1 MSYHVSPSCN
11 SMCQNNGTC
20 IIENGYK
27 SCLCSQAFSGQQC
40 EINIDECQSSP
51 CKHGGKC
58 IDGLGQFI
66 CSCPIGYSG
75 SLCEVIID
83 PCLNNPCENNGT
95 CIRLQT
101 SISSSSSQIANN
113 FQCVCPPDYSGRYC
127 QLYVKDYCISSPCYS
142 YATCV
147 NLPYPKQ
154 GYFCYCP
161 PTHPP
166 STSCDRSHPYSIQTS
181 KLCDQR
187 EQCVYGN
194 CTNER
199 CSCFHGWTGDK
210 CDQDIDECL
219 QNPCPRQGTCY
230 NTLGSYL
237 CLCPSNSATVSCQSE
252 KSNECSEFMCLNG
265 GTCNVRQDGS
275 AYCRCSPSYYGFY
288 CESYIGINDRLKQD
302 DYCTLNN
309 CPSKAQ
315 NGQCDQE
322 CNVEICD
329 YDKGECS
336 FNRQPWHKC
345 KQAKL
350 CSHLFNNAQCDLQ
363 CNTKECFYD
372 GGDCEQKQQLIPQC
386 NVTYCD
392 EVIHNGL
399 CEQEC
404 NTVQCNFDFEDCQ
417 QKSTFFSNNL
427 LGTIVFEV
435 KLDKNEFDNKKLNF
449 TNALSDILRSQVK
462 IASNKD
468 GSELILPW
476 YKEKGNDKKK
486 QMGTKIYLNILKNSC
501 NNKTN
506 NDELNCF
513 DSIQQAGD
521 YLSALEQQGRLEHLL
536 QGVPVKH
543 LNIVPESEQVKD
555 RSKLIYLLFFIPCF
569 LFIVALISYTIIRR
583 PKIIH
588 APIWFPP
595 LATAA
600 TTKNQ
605 YNIGSG
611 GGGDVGYDKNNNKIQ
626 KLTKKVNEQ
635 DHELQQPKT
644 KRQKLNNEEDQ
655 YVTLPTPP
663 SEQSTSLINHPGPS
677 NITPIALAIMK
688 RNPLGKEDSTERL
701 ELEFYINN
709 GCDLTVRLPPN
720 DETLLHLACRYS
732 RLVACELILKYEEDL
747 INSRDINGAT
757 PLLYA
762 VGTGLLHVVQF
773 LLQHPKIDVNT
784 CTYINQSSYEQPC
797 GDNPLR
803 KAIRLEMN
811 DIAKCLLLTRQDIQ
825 VDAHDRWDKTVNGE
839 EKEPRGRTALHWAA
853 SVDNVDGAEL
863 LLRNGANIEALDEN
877 DETPLFKA
885 AASLNFEMTI
895 FLLRNNAKQQVINS
909 SGQTPQTVAYKN
921 YLSHKNEQ
929 YLQNIKA
936 QSQAEINFQKWL
948 FGHYPLPCD
957 MSLDANTNRK
967 KSKKQQQLNSATRN
981 LYKMELSSIPTP
993 PTPSHYMLSPPIT
1006 FNFQCQQSHVA
1017 MKQHQQQPSSYNS
1030 YPPYPTSSST
1040 NHYSMSFLNDL
1051 SSFSTPSS
1059 LYEINNTEL
1068 YSHITAPSFYDFH
1081 CV

>member
-1 MSYHVSPSCN
+1 
-11 SMCQNNGTC
+11 
-20 IIENGYK
+20 
-27 SCLCSQAFSGQQC
+27 
-40 EINIDECQSSP
+40 
-51 CKHGGKC
+51 
-58 IDGLGQFI
+58 
-66 CSCPIGYSG
+66 YSG
-75 SLCEVIID
+75 SLCEIVLD
-83 PCLNNPCENNGT
+83 PCLRNPCENNGT
-95 CIRLQT
+95 CLRLQT
-101 SISSSSSQIANN
+101 STFSSESANN

-127 QLYVKDYCISSPCYS
+127 QLYVKDYCASSPCYS
-142 YATCV
+142 YATCM
-147 NLPYPKQ
+147 NLPHPNQ

-161 PTHPP
+161 PSHPP
-166 STSCDRSHPYSIQTS
+166 STSCDRSRPNSVQTS
-181 KLCDQR
+181 KLCNQR

-210 CDQDIDECL
+210 CDKDIDECL
-219 QNPCPRQGTCY
+219 HNPCPKQGTCY

-237 CLCPSNSATVSCQSE
+237 CLCPSTLATPTCQSE
-252 KSNECSEFMCLNG
+252 KSNKCSEFTCLNG
-265 GTCNVRQDGS
+265 GTCNFLVGN

-288 CESYIGINDRLKQD
+288 CELYIGTNDQSKQD
-302 DYCTLNN
+302 DYCLINK
-309 CPSKAQ
+309 CASKSQ

-350 CSHLFNNAQCDLQ
+350 CSQLFNNGRCDQQ

-372 GGDCEQKQQLIPQC
+372 GGDCEQQKSHC

-392 EVIHNGL
+392 NVIGNGL
-399 CEQEC
+399 CESDC
-404 NTVQCNFDFEDCQ
+404 NTPQCNFDYEDCQ
-417 QKSTFFSNNL
+417 QKPTSFSNDL
-427 LGTIVFEV
+427 LGTIIFEV
-435 KLDKNEFDNKKLNF
+435 KLDKDEFEDKKINF
-449 TNALSDILRSQVK
+449 TNALADILRSQVK
-462 IASNKD
+462 VALNKD
-468 GSELILPW
+468 GSELILPS
-476 YKEKGNDKKK
+476 YKDKTK
-486 QMGTKIYLNILKNSC
+486 QLGTKIYLNILKTSC
-501 NNKTN
+501 NNKTSSN
-506 NDELNCF
+506 KLNCF

-521 YLSALEQQGRLEHLL
+521 YLSALEQQGKLERLL

-569 LFIVALISYTIIRR
+569 LLIAALVSYTIIRR

-595 LATAA
+595 WA
-600 TTKNQ
+600 TTTTTTAPTKDQ
-605 YNIGSG
+605 YIVGN
-611 GGGDVGYDKNNNKIQ
+611 GYDKNNNKIQ
-626 KLTKKVNEQ
+626 KSSKKINELEREQ
-635 DHELQQPKT
+635 SQPKT
-644 KRQKLNNEEDQ
+644 KRQKLNNEEEP
-655 YVTLPTPP
+655 YITIPTPP
-663 SEQSTSLINHPGPS
+663 SEQSTLLINHPGPN

-688 RNPLGKEDSTERL
+688 RNPLGKEDSTERFEL
-701 ELEFYINN
+701 ELLINN
-709 GCDLTVRLPPN
+709 GCDLNIRLPPN

-732 RLVACELILKYEEDL
+732 RIVACEIILKYEEDL

-762 VGTGLLHVVQF
+762 VGTGLLHIVQF
-773 LLQHPKIDVNT
+773 LLQYPKIDVNT
-784 CTYINQSSYEQPC
+784 CTYISQTSYEQPC

-811 DIAKCLLLTRQDIQ
+811 DIAECLLLTRQDIQ
-825 VDAHDRWDKTVNGE
+825 VDAHDRYDKTVNGE

-853 SVDNVDGAEL
+853 SVDNIEGAEL
-863 LLRNGANIEALDEN
+863 LLKNGANIEALDEN

-885 AASLNFEMTI
+885 AGCLNFETTI

-909 SGQTPQTVAYKN
+909 SGQTPQAVAYKN

-929 YLQNIKA
+929 YLKNIIP

-948 FGHYPLPCD
+948 FGHFPLQCD
-957 MSLDANTNRK
+957 INSGVNTNRK
-967 KSKKQQQLNSATRN
+967 KSKKQLTNTTRN
-981 LYKMELSSIPTP
+981 QCKMEVPSIPTP
-993 PTPSHYMLSPPIT
+993 AASSSHYILSPPMS
-1006 FNFQCQQSHVA
+1006 FNFHHQQPHLS
-1017 MKQHQQQPSSYNS
+1017 MKHQQQQQQSLSSSSYNC
-1030 YPPYPTSSST
+1030 YPTPSST

-1051 SSFSTPSS
+1051 SSFSTPTS

-1068 YSHITAPSFYDFH
+1068 YSHIPTPSYYDFH